1 MRARR
6 TSSKK
11 SLPTHFVLSIKQ
23 PWAQMIID
31 GRKDVEIRS
40 WATWYR
46 GLLWIHT
53 GQKLDTYASERFNE
67 RDVFRGGIIGYAEL
81 WGIRPF
87 SAASW
92 EAWRSRH
99 LDDAAFN
106 EKSGKYGWIF
116 RNPERL
122 VRPIPMNGTTGLFR
136 LPESIEA
143 KLRRALKASR

>member
-1 MRARR
+1 MRPKRS
-6 TSSKK
+6 SSKQ
-11 SLPTHFVLSIKQ
+11 SLPAHFVLSIKQ

-40 WATWYR
+40 WATSYR

-53 GQKLDTYASERFNE
+53 GKQPDTYASERFKE
-67 RDVFRGGIIGYAEL
+67 KDLFRGGIIGYAEL

-87 SAASW
+87 SSASW

-99 LDDAAFN
+99 LDDAPFHEERA
-106 EKSGKYGWIF
+106 KYGWIF
-116 RNPERL
+116 RNPKRL

-136 LPESIEA
+136 LPESIEV
-143 KLRRALKASR
+143 KLRRTLKL